1 MEMWTIISSI
11 VIAVLTCSTAMG
23 FIFYRKSERR
33 RHDAEALKAEAEA
46 RGAEISIYER
56 QQQMDAQRNDQLHAA
71 LKESNETIREQA
83 QTIKG
88 LNHTIDDTK
97 ARIRE
102 VGDRLVVTEREN
114 TRLAEENGEL
124 KADRANH
131 RCVIRKCGGR
141 EPANE
146 HTAAALESG
155 TAVFPARPSAV
166 RKKKPAKGKAA
177 AKAEKEAEA
186 TEAQGQTG
194 ESRAHH
200 GAPLRG
206 EAITNK
212 AGAITGKGAP
222 LQEAEIT
229 EPGKEAQA

>member
-1 MEMWTIISSI
+1 MEIWTIISTI
-11 VIAVLTCSTAMG
+11 VIALLGCSTAMG

-102 VGDRLVVTEREN
+102 VEDRLVVTEREN

-146 HTAAALESG
+146 HTQAALENG
-155 TAVFPARPSAV
+155 TAVFPTKPSTAV
-166 RKKKPAKGKAA
+166 KRRRPAKGKAA
-177 AKAEKEAEA
+177 KADKEAEPKQESGA
-186 TEAQGQTG
+186 EAPAQGQ
-194 ESRAHH
+194 
-200 GAPLRG
+200 
-206 EAITNK
+206 
-212 AGAITGKGAP
+212 
-222 LQEAEIT
+222 IT
-229 EPGKEAQA
+229 EPGKEAMA

>member
-1 MEMWTIISSI
+1 MEMWTIISTI
-11 VIAVLTCSTAMG
+11 VIALLSCSTAMG

-102 VGDRLVVTEREN
+102 VEDRLVVTEREN

-146 HTAAALESG
+146 HTAAALENG
-155 TAVFPARPSAV
+155 TAVFPARPSTAV

-177 AKAEKEAEA
+177 EAKPEKEAEA
-186 TEAQGQTG
+186 KPESGAEAP
-194 ESRAHH
+194 AHNQINE
-200 GAPLRG
+200 
-206 EAITNK
+206 EAM
-212 AGAITGKGAP
+212 A
-222 LQEAEIT
+222 
-229 EPGKEAQA
+229 

>member
-11 VIAVLTCSTAMG
+11 VIAVLSCSTAMG
-23 FIFYRKSERR
+23 FFFYRKSERR

-56 QQQMDAQRNDQLHAA
+56 QQQMDAQRNDQLHEA
-71 LKESNETIREQA
+71 LRESNETIREQA

-97 ARIRE
+97 ARIRQVE
-102 VGDRLVVTEREN
+102 DRLVVTEREN

-146 HTAAALESG
+146 HTQAALENG
-155 TAVFPARPSAV
+155 TAVFPTKPSAV
-166 RKKKPAKGKAA
+166 RKKPAKGKAA
-177 AKAEKEAEA
+177 AKADKETEAKQESGAEA
-186 TEAQGQTG
+186 
-194 ESRAHH
+194 
-200 GAPLRG
+200 
-206 EAITNK
+206 
-212 AGAITGKGAP
+212 
-222 LQEAEIT
+222 
-229 EPGKEAQA
+229 